1 MDIENINTQM
11 DLSEDSPV
19 KLTTQNDYSLPA
31 VDEPTDSPSKST
43 KRSKSSSSTTRSPK
57 KQKSRDPFYDSEDSY
72 EYVPE
77 EKDDDDYVLEEES
90 ESRDSDSE
98 LFYTKKENYTKSS
111 RETRSM
117 TRKETPCML
126 FLNGYGR
133 V

>member
-11 DLSEDSPV
+11 DFSDSPV
-19 KLTTQNDYSLPA
+19 KSTTQNDSSLPA

-57 KQKSRDPFYDSEDSY
+57 KRKSHDPFYDSEDSY

-77 EKDDDDYVLEEES
+77 EKDDDDYVLEDES

-98 LFYTKKENYTKSS
+98 LFYTKKENYAKSS

-126 FLNGYGR
+126 FLNW
-133 V
+133 

>member
-31 VDEPTDSPSKST
+31 VDEPIDSPSKST

-77 EKDDDDYVLEEES
+77 EKDDDDYVLEDES

-117 TRKETPCML
+117 TRKDTPCML
-126 FLNGYGR
+126 FLNR
-133 V
+133 

>member
-19 KLTTQNDYSLPA
+19 KLTTQNDSSLPA

-57 KQKSRDPFYDSEDSY
+57 KQKGHDPFYDSEDSY
-72 EYVPE
+72 EYVPK
-77 EKDDDDYVLEEES
+77 EKDDDDYVLEDES

-117 TRKETPCML
+117 TRKDTSCML
-126 FLNGYGR
+126 FLNR
-133 V
+133 